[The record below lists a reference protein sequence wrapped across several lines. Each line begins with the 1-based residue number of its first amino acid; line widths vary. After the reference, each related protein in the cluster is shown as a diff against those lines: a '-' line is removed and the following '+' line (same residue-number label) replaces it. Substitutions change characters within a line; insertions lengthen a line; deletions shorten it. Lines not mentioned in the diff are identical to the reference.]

1 MSFESRE
8 MRRDASLAL
17 SLEEAHHTT
26 RQRVFGHAIF
36 RWCEST
42 KSASSEHV
50 NFNYWRLQTLAV
62 GHNCH
67 PYARLNTSKTIHP
80 QDPINRSSSL
90 VLLVVEDLLG
100 DTVTILLPLLG
111 DPAAT
116 LLLSRLGHV
125 LNDTDLRNTQTKSRP
140 QPLDNS
146 TRPAHPPRTP

>member
-1 MSFESRE
+1 ML
-8 MRRDASLAL
+8 MA
-17 SLEEAHHTT
+17 
-26 RQRVFGHAIF
+26 
-36 RWCEST
+36 
-42 KSASSEHV
+42 
-50 NFNYWRLQTLAV
+50 
-62 GHNCH
+62 
-67 PYARLNTSKTIHP
+67 
-80 QDPINRSSSL
+80 
-90 VLLVVEDLLG
+90 LLVVEDLLG